1 MKNNRKYWYLAPVV
15 LLMIV
20 LIIGSKDKRP
30 SSSVTITES
39 IEEAA
44 DENKSCQTESKI
56 SEDET
61 LSANVETLEEETISA
76 IAETTERE
84 TVSAGLESEE
94 QTEIERP
101 HAIEGIPCYE
111 NIDRFPADIAFASEE
126 SVKLV
131 TDIYDEIGFEGEFQS
146 GDETVYE
153 FYRKKFALLL
163 DGKVKIYDAEG
174 NESSL
179 YDRYI
184 PMGRL
189 QHQVKADELYFFDMD
204 GDGLPELCVQGTS
217 GTYIC
222 KYDADSDQ
230 YTEWWG
236 AIGSGCRILGT
247 RKMAVYYSGDMER
260 LYLLNSDG
268 YTEYAITFNTSSYQP
283 GKLSYWMS
291 IPDFEKRLHD
301 GKIPDFIKQQIV
313 YDEYWRTYY
322 LRVTREQY
330 KELVKELYEAGRKAE
345 KHQVPFSYFFDS
357 EA

>member
-1 MKNNRKYWYLAPVV
+1 MKNNRRYWYLAPVV

-20 LIIGSKDKRP
+20 LIISSKYKRP

-39 IEEAA
+39 IEEAV

-84 TVSAGLESEE
+84 TVSASLESEE
-94 QTEIERP
+94 PTETEKP
-101 HAIEGIPCYE
+101 HAIEGIPEYE
-111 NIDRFPADIAFASEE
+111 YPYFFSVDIVFASDE

-131 TDIYDEIGFEGEFQS
+131 SDIYDEIGFEGEFQS

-163 DGKVKIYDAEG
+163 DGKVKIYDSEG

-184 PMGRL
+184 PKGRL
-189 QHQVKADELYFFDMD
+189 QHQIRAKELYFFDMD

-217 GTYIC
+217 GLYIC
-222 KYDADSDQ
+222 KYDADADR
-230 YTEWWG
+230 YIEWWG
-236 AIGSGCRILGT
+236 GTNSGCSILGT
-247 RKMAVYYSGDMER
+247 GRITEDRCGDTEY
-260 LYLLNSDG
+260 LYLLNRDG
-268 YTEYAITFNTSSYQP
+268 YTECKITFTISYQSER
-283 GKLSYWMS
+283 LYMVS
-291 IPDFEKRLHD
+291 IPDFEDRLRD
-301 GKIPDFIKQQIV
+301 GKIPDFVKQQVV
-313 YDEYWRTYY
+313 YDRFWHTYY

-330 KELVKELYEAGRKAE
+330 KELIKGLYEARKTAE